1 MDNSN
6 PEKLP
11 HDETQN
17 FVDDENA
24 VAENQAVVKLKK
36 KSAEK
41 ISKQK
46 SEAIPTTA
54 SKHVMVNH
62 SAEIRRSEE
71 NLQRYDKLKKVFSL
85 LKKEWP
91 YCFDNTQESYLSR
104 AEIAVS

>member
-46 SEAIPTTA
+46 SDQAQ
-54 SKHVMVNH
+54 K
-62 SAEIRRSEE
+62 
-71 NLQRYDKLKKVFSL
+71 
-85 LKKEWP
+85 
-91 YCFDNTQESYLSR
+91 
-104 AEIAVS
+104 

>member
-1 MDNSN
+1 MVPPLQQKFDGFLR
-6 PEKLP
+6 KLIN
-11 HDETQN
+11 D
-17 FVDDENA
+17 
-24 VAENQAVVKLKK
+24 
-36 KSAEK
+36 S
-41 ISKQK
+41 
-46 SEAIPTTA
+46 IPTTA

-71 NLQRYDKLKKVFSL
+71 NLQRYDELKKVFSL